1 MNKMVIIGIAVAA
14 LLIGGGGAA
23 FYFMTQAPA
32 EDVPEV
38 DTRRL
43 SIRAHASGGR

>member
-1 MNKMVIIGIAVAA
+1 MNKMVIIGVAVAA

-32 EDVPEV
+32 EDAPKV
-38 DTRRL
+38 DT
-43 SIRAHASGGR
+43 GV